1 LRPLGEHAA
10 ANAAFWPTKK
20 LKASARCRTL
30 PNESDRIG
38 TGRGRRWFLSES
50 ERGAPLMKAIILK
63 TATVLLATMGYIAV
77 GIALASA
84 G

>member
-1 LRPLGEHAA
+1 
-10 ANAAFWPTKK
+10 
-20 LKASARCRTL
+20 
-30 PNESDRIG
+30 
-38 TGRGRRWFLSES
+38 
-50 ERGAPLMKAIILK
+50 MKAIILK